1 MVNAADSAADRSY
14 GLDPDFR
21 YGRRG
26 MEEAVIHLSDPEV
39 DTGFTS
45 GFFIRNDISFCPGR
59 VLLRWWLSPLFNE
72 LHTGCLH
79 RENDMLTRGIAVKL
93 Y

>member
-1 MVNAADSAADRSY
+1 MVNAADSASDISHGAYTD
-14 GLDPDFR
+14 LTH
-21 YGRRG
+21 GRRRV
-26 MEEAVIHLSDPEV
+26 EETVTHLPDREV